1 MEGVYDT
8 VALSVKQIRCDISV
22 TSYGVAVFFHDESPR
37 RMTGDARSVLT
48 LTSSELIQIPLL
60 TVHICPSQYIP
71 LAEKRMQSAADQDLF
86 LHLEIKVHDR
96 EVQRLIN
103 ASLDVLTARDQ
114 IHRRY
119 ISPLFRSMSFN

>member
-1 MEGVYDT
+1 MYHTLSHKTLSASFGAASIKCIAHRGSASRVPENSMEGVYDT

-71 LAEKRMQSAADQDLF
+71 LAEKWMQAAADQDLF
-86 LHLEIKVHDR
+86 LHLEI
-96 EVQRLIN
+96 
-103 ASLDVLTARDQ
+103 
-114 IHRRY
+114 
-119 ISPLFRSMSFN
+119 